1 MITIFITIPWFFPA
15 FKAGGPVQSIAN
27 MVNELKEGYEFY
39 IYTSCEDLDGLPLDI
54 SQTDEWLSYNNH
66 TRVWYASREDRRRYL
81 AEEVKKI
88 QPDYLYMVGIYS
100 WHYTML
106 PLFFT
111 KGPIKILSVRGMLH
125 PGALGEKA
133 WKKKVYLQL
142 LQWLGVLK
150 KTAFHVTDAIEGEH
164 VKKQLGK
171 EALVYEAGNF
181 ARKMELLKLP
191 FKEEESLRLISIALL
206 SPMKNIL
213 LVLAALKE
221 CKATV
226 LYDIYGPVKEF
237 FYWDLCLEQIKLLPA
252 NITVQYHKEVSP
264 QDVAQKLA
272 HAHVFILPSKSENFG
287 HAIYEALSAGLPVI
301 TSNHTPW
308 NGLEDGRAGMNVITE
323 EGEIG
328 KGIGYFAGMDNETFV
343 KWSEGAVRY
352 AEGHLD
358 EEGLREG
365 YGRMFGG
372 SKV

>member
-1 MITIFITIPWFFPA
+1 M
-15 FKAGGPVQSIAN
+15 QSIAN

-39 IYTSCEDLDGLPLDI
+39 IFTSCEDLGGLPLDI
-54 SQTDEWLSYNNH
+54 NQTDEWLFYNNH
-66 TRVWYASREDRRRYL
+66 TRVWYAGREDRSRHL
-81 AEEVKKI
+81 TEEVKKI

-100 WHYTML
+100 WHYTMV

-142 LQWLGVLK
+142 LQWLGIFK

-164 VKKQLGK
+164 VHKQLGK
-171 EALVYEAGNF
+171 YAIVYVAGNF

-191 FKEEESLRLISIALL
+191 FKEVGTLRLISIALL

-213 LVLAALKE
+213 LVLAALQE
-221 CKATV
+221 CRATV
-226 LYDIYGPVKEF
+226 LYDIYGPVKEIA
-237 FYWDLCLEQIKLLPA
+237 YWDLCLEQLKLLPD
-252 NITVQYHKEVSP
+252 NITVQYHKEVNP
-264 QDVAQKLA
+264 PDVAQKLA

-301 TSNHTPW
+301 TSKNTPW
-308 NGLEDGRAGMNVITE
+308 NGLEVATAGLNVETE
-323 EGEIG
+323 AGEIG
-328 KGIGYFAGMDNETFV
+328 KAIGYFAEMDNETFV
-343 KWSEGAVRY
+343 KWSEGAVQY

-372 SKV
+372 GE